1 MFNKETNYQNIQN
14 DNDDQ
19 THKPVNSSDPSGTGN
34 PEYHPKTCRICLE
47 EVHPSYNIPNGAISG
62 LLHPKP
68 EPQWVSE
75 DPKSGRLIRPCR
87 CRGTQKYVHEGCL
100 QLWRLSN
107 TMQAHKQNF
116 WECPTCKF
124 KYRLE
129 RMAWSRMIT
138 SPLTRIGITI
148 LIVTTAVFLLGFIA
162 DPIINLYLNPISTI
176 ATVSIKEAPTRNI
189 KNNNFSWSTHFLKGF
204 ASIGIFGILKSM
216 LAMSSW
222 QLLFRGFG
230 VRTSRRRNHAAQ
242 DQLGDIPWVMV
253 FIGACAFLMAVWSIV
268 QAWTDLV
275 MKKVGERV
283 ADVQGA
289 DEADADKSQ
298 GSESK

>member
-1 MFNKETNYQNIQN
+1 MCNRETSSHHKQH
-14 DNDDQ
+14 DNDEQ
-19 THKPVNSSDPSGTGN
+19 AHKPVNTSN
-34 PEYHPKTCRICLE
+34 PEYTGQPEYQPKTCRICLE
-47 EVHPSYNIPNGAISG
+47 EVHVSYDIPDGAINV

-68 EPQWVSE
+68 KPQWISE

-87 CRGTQKYVHEGCL
+87 CKGSQKYVHEGCL

-107 TMQAHKQNF
+107 TTQSHKQNF

-129 RMAWSRMIT
+129 RMEWSRMIT
-138 SPLTRIGITI
+138 SPFTRIGITI
-148 LIVTTAVFLLGFIA
+148 MIVTIAIFVLGFIA
-162 DPIINLYLNPISTI
+162 DPIINLYMNPINTI
-176 ATVSIKEAPTRNI
+176 ATVSTKVNST
-189 KNNNFSWSTHFLKGF
+189 KKLKDQNFSWSIHFLKGF
-204 ASIGIFGILKSM
+204 ASIGIFGIIKSM

-222 QLLFRGFG
+222 QLIFRGFG
-230 VRTSRRRNHAAQ
+230 VRSSRRRNHPSE

-268 QAWTDLV
+268 QAWTDSL

-283 ADVQGA
+283 ADVQGV
-289 DEADADKSQ
+289 DEPDFNKSR
-298 GSESK
+298 ESQP